1 MIYGIVYRAAALCTV
16 TKDRLHYIKK
26 AYIRL
31 LARGDQS
38 SIILQI
44 FNSSERYLRHKKE
57 KHQIKDKWPS
67 ATLPLPTFQS
77 CRPIVSSDT
86 ERFSRHNSPR

>member
-31 LARGDQS
+31 LARGNQS

-44 FNSSERYLRHKKE
+44 VNSAVSNVFDTKKRRNIE
-57 KHQIKDKWPS
+57 
-67 ATLPLPTFQS
+67 
-77 CRPIVSSDT
+77 
-86 ERFSRHNSPR
+86 